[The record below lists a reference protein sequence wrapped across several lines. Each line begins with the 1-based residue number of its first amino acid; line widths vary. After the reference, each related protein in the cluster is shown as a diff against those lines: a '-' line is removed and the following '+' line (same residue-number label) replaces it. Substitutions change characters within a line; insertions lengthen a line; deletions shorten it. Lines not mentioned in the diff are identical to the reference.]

1 MPEIRSALASV
12 YETGSF
18 SAAPVQPGV
27 SIKESPVG
35 DLVLVSSWPD
45 SFDAVCR
52 LLSQELET
60 QMPETYRRCVVGAK
74 CSVFMVAPRRLLIC
88 ADDAGLGPKLAARF
102 TTDQAVVSELGHSRT
117 LIRLE
122 GPETRA
128 LLSRG
133 LPVDLDPS
141 VFPRG
146 AFAQSAIHHIWLLI
160 HNVSPSDRHGAFDI
174 YVPRAFAV
182 SFWHWITSVAAV
194 FGYQVLEADI

>member
-1 MPEIRSALASV
+1 MPETRSALASI
-12 YETGSF
+12 YKTGIF
-18 SAAPVQPGV
+18 SASAVQPGL
-27 SIKESPVG
+27 SIRERPLG
-35 DLVLVSSWPD
+35 DLVLVSAWPD
-45 SFDAVCR
+45 TFDAVCC

-60 QMPETYRRCVVGAK
+60 QMPETYRCSVVGVK
-74 CSVFMVAPRRLLIC
+74 CSVYMVAPRRLLIC

-160 HNVSPSDRHGAFDI
+160 HNVSPDDRHGVFDI

-182 SFWHWITSVAAV
+182 SFWHWITSVATA
-194 FGYQVLEADI
+194 FGYQVLEADT

>member
-1 MPEIRSALASV
+1 MPEIRSALAAV
-12 YETGSF
+12 YESGIF
-18 SAAPVQPGV
+18 GAAVPRPSV
-27 SIKESPVG
+27 SIKECRVG
-35 DLVLVSSWPD
+35 DLVLVSAWPD
-45 SFDAVCR
+45 TFDAVCR

-60 QMPETYRRCVVGAK
+60 QMPETYRCSVVGVK

-133 LPVDLDPS
+133 LPVDFDPS

-160 HNVSPSDRHGAFDI
+160 HNVSPDDHHGVFDI

-182 SFWHWITSVAAV
+182 SFWHWITSVASA
-194 FGYQVLEADI
+194 FGYQVLEADT